1 VSSER
6 TCGGSGELPPLN
18 ETFLEHALTPSNLGM
33 LPQPEA
39 YGRHERVCGDALE
52 LYLRV
57 REGAIV
63 DARFMT
69 EGCLATI
76 ACGSALTSLIKGRS
90 VQEAAQ
96 VTPEDLQEAVGGL
109 PPGEEHCA
117 DMAVGSLRQAVSD
130 YYSKLHHPWKAF
142 YGQRPPRS

>member
-1 VSSER
+1 MSDER
-6 TCGGSGELPPLN
+6 TCGSGELPPLN

-39 YGRHERVCGDALE
+39 YGRHERVCGDSLE

-57 REGAIV
+57 REGVIA

-76 ACGSALTSLIKGRS
+76 ACGSALTSLIKGKS

-96 VTPEDLQEAVGGL
+96 VTPEAVQETVGGL
-109 PPGEEHCA
+109 PAGEEHCA
-117 DMAVGSLRQAVSD
+117 ELAVASLRQAVGD
-130 YYSKLHHPWKAF
+130 YYAKLHHPWKAF

>member
-1 VSSER
+1 MSGNQ
-6 TCGGSGELPPLN
+6 TCGGAEGPSHLN
-18 ETFLEHALTPSNLGM
+18 ETFLGHALTPSNLGM
-33 LPQPEA
+33 IPQAEA
-39 YGRHERVCGDALE
+39 YGRFERQCGDALE

-57 REGAIV
+57 REGVIA

-76 ACGSALTSLIKGRS
+76 ACGSALTGLIKGLS

-96 VTPEDLQEAVGGL
+96 VSPAELQEAVGGL

-117 DMAVGSLRQAVSD
+117 EMAVGSLRQAVSD
-130 YYSKLHHPWKAF
+130 YFAKRQHPWRTL
-142 YGQRPPRS
+142 YDRR

>member
-18 ETFLEHALTPSNLGM
+18 EAFLEHALTPSNLGM

-39 YGRHERVCGDALE
+39 YGRFERSCGDALE

-57 REGAIV
+57 REGTIA

-76 ACGSALTSLIKGRS
+76 ACGSALTSLIKGQS

-96 VTPEDLQEAVGGL
+96 VTPEAVQEAVGGL
-109 PPGEEHCA
+109 PAGEEHCA
-117 DMAVGSLRQAVSD
+117 DLAVGSLRQAVSD

-142 YGQRPPRS
+142 YGQRPPRG